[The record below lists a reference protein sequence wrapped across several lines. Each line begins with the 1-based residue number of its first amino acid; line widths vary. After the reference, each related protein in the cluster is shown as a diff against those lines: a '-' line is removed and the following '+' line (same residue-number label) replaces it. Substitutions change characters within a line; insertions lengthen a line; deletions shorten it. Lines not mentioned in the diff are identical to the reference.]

1 MQKSTVQKLKA
12 KLFQPHNIRD
22 AEFSLALNGDVKTAR
37 KALKRSDSDYAR
49 RTYVRAVFS
58 AVEGYITLIKGRTLL
73 PHAPGKDTLTT
84 ADFAVFHRRLV
95 DRRDVLQRNEEHVQ
109 RRLGVDVREAE
120 TQLITVHHLGR
131 NLAVDDFAK
140 ETIGHGARV

>member
-84 ADFAVFHRRLV
+84 ADFAVLR
-95 DRRDVLQRNEEHVQ
+95 EEGYSLDSNGKS
-109 RRLGVDVREAE
+109 R
-120 TQLITVHHLGR
+120 TQSRFYPLDDTIKFSILIFQQAWKLPEKVH
-131 NLAVDDFAK
+131 
-140 ETIGHGARV
+140 